1 MQCILIFLDAMH
13 FNILRQSGRSV
24 YAYFKIYFYMPNFA
38 SIGRVDL
45 VVLAANIFHY
55 KTDKSEQSDLPCQN
69 IVVAITGAEEMTESL
84 ISGHTPFYCFGSTA
98 AGAAVSR
105 AGFKC
110 V

>member
-1 MQCILIFLDAMH
+1 MSTQRFSYKYFCF
-13 FNILRQSGRSV
+13 SGK
-24 YAYFKIYFYMPNFA
+24 Y
-38 SIGRVDL
+38 
-45 VVLAANIFHY
+45 FHY

>member
-1 MQCILIFLDAMH
+1 MVLFLRKKSRLKDFHTHIF
-13 FNILRQSGRSV
+13 
-24 YAYFKIYFYMPNFA
+24 
-38 SIGRVDL
+38 
-45 VVLAANIFHY
+45 VLAANIFHY

-110 V
+110 VENELYKAIAEVEECSTA